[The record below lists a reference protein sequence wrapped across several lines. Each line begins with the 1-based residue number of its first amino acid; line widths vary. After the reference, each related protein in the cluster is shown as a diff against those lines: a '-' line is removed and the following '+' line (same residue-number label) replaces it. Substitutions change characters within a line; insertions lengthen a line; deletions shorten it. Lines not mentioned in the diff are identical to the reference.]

1 MDVVGGAADG
11 VGQDAVVFADA
22 GDVGPEV
29 GLEMFG
35 DGFAA
40 VFGGEDDVEGVLGV
54 GVRHGA
60 VYIMWGE
67 WFQERDVRSGAG
79 ICTYEACIAPP
90 IRPCRRQGLRVK
102 RRLGLSLQFFPGLPA
117 WAKLCRASLRRC
129 RRQRLR
135 ARRRW
140 FGRRSAMVK
149 GRSGFSGRGV
159 RDNSRNAKFIATLL
173 NADRSGDAYV

>member
-11 VGQDAVVFADA
+11 VGQDAVIFADA

-29 GLEMFG
+29 RLKILRN
-35 DGFAA
+35 GFAA
-40 VFGGEDDVEGVLGV
+40 VFGGENDVEGILCV

-60 VYIMWGE
+60 VYIMWGRGFSSE
-67 WFQERDVRSGAG
+67 MCGVARGYVRTRLVSHLRRSGF
-79 ICTYEACIAPP
+79 YS
-90 IRPCRRQGLRVK
+90 R
-102 RRLGLSLQFFPGLPA
+102 FFPGLPA

-149 GRSGFSGRGV
+149 GRSGFSGGGV
-159 RDNSRNAKFIATLL
+159 RDNSRNARFIATLL